1 MEERL
6 EEKRIPS
13 FLLNLLLNQVNE
25 MLGRRS
31 LIMLLRQA
39 GLAGYIDNL
48 PLRNGSPS
56 ITVDQYSHLLA
67 SIYDTFGP
75 QDARFILLNGGRL
88 AAVEF
93 RRQHTARYALAR
105 TALKVLAADTR
116 MRLVLEKLAEQS
128 QDLFGTPH
136 YLDENEDAFVAELPA
151 CPHCAEINQHTVATD
166 QPADKPVCHIPLA
179 IIDEMVEWGTGE
191 RHLVEEVA
199 CIAMGDPACRF
210 RVAR

>member
-1 MEERL
+1 M

-13 FLLNLLLNQVNE
+13 FLLNLLLTQVNE

-31 LIMLLRQA
+31 LLMLLRQA
-39 GLAGYIDNL
+39 GLAGYIDNM
-48 PLRNGSPS
+48 PLRDGSPS
-56 ITVDQYSHLLA
+56 ITVGQYSRLLA
-67 SIYDTFGP
+67 SIYDTFGAR
-75 QDARFILLNGGRL
+75 DARFILLNGGHL
-88 AAVEF
+88 AAVEI
-93 RRQHTARYALAR
+93 RRQHPARYALAR

-116 MRLVLEKLAEQS
+116 MRLVLEKLAEYS
-128 QDLFGTPH
+128 EDLYGTPH
-136 YLDENEDAFVAELPA
+136 FLDENEDAFVAELPA
-151 CPHCAEINQHTVATD
+151 CPHCAELSQRTVSTN

-179 IIDEMVEWGTGE
+179 IIDEMVEWMTGE